1 MNKSTQF
8 LLILLVCFCTFFAD
22 LQAFYPDIM
31 EMRNFITARE
41 MLTDGN
47 WWNTTMN
54 YEPRL
59 EKPPLPTW
67 LTALSVK
74 YLGSFENLFIAR
86 LPSAAIATLM
96 VFFFYGFCRELSKE
110 KYLPFVGAL
119 VMATSLMVLQ
129 QARVNSWD
137 IYTHV
142 FMLGSL
148 WQFLVVVRTKQFK
161 NVLLSILL
169 FTLSIYSKGP
179 VSLYALWLPFLLAFA
194 IDGGFDFLKKYKTQ
208 FFTAFL
214 VALLLGFSW
223 NLYMALFQPEAS
235 DFVINKETNSW
246 VNRHVQPFYF
256 YFHFAVYIGIWV
268 VFMVSSFFYK
278 YSAARINRFGK
289 YKFQILWVLLT
300 VLFLSIIPTKK
311 ERYLVPALIPMC
323 LIVTFQMYSIWQ
335 AFKGKYDNKWDRL
348 VVNTSSIL
356 IYSVAIL
363 LPFIF
368 FFILSERVDFR
379 SSLFVLLIGI
389 LGITGFVFR
398 KRWIESHF
406 ILPVVMVCLFCL
418 GLLPQV
424 AEFYYEN
431 DEFYELSQ
439 IQKVNRIQDLNF
451 YWQSDDI
458 DVKVMYGAGKQVL
471 PFSQID
477 FDNKELYPFV
487 FICYVS
493 LEEYFGK
500 ENLSKFNIDFI
511 GKYDI
516 NRNKSKAHIYI
527 TKLDLRTPGET
538 LK

>member
-1 MNKSTQF
+1 MNKFTQF
-8 LLILLVCFCTFFAD
+8 LLILLVCFCTFFVD

-41 MLTDGN
+41 MLTEGN

-54 YEPRL
+54 FEPRL

-74 YLGSFENLFIAR
+74 YLGGFENLFIAR

-110 KYLPFVGAL
+110 KHLPFVGAL

-148 WQFLVVVRTKQFK
+148 WQFLVVVRAKRLK
-161 NVLLSILL
+161 NIFLSILL
-169 FTLSIYSKGP
+169 FAFSIYSKGP

-323 LIVTFQMYSIWQ
+323 LIVTFQMYSIWK

-348 VVNTSSIL
+348 VVNASSTM

-363 LPFIF
+363 LPVGLFIIF
-368 FFILSERVDFR
+368 SDRVDFR
-379 SSLFVLLIGI
+379 SSLFVLLIGV
-389 LGITGFVFR
+389 LGISGFVFR
-398 KRWIESHF
+398 KKWIESNF
-406 ILPVVMVCLFCL
+406 ILPVAIVCLFCL
-418 GLLPQV
+418 GLLPKV
-424 AEFYYEN
+424 AEVYYDN
-431 DEFYELSQ
+431 DEFHELSQ
-439 IQKVNRIQDLNF
+439 MQKVDRIQDLSF
-451 YWQSDDI
+451 YWQSDDV

-477 FDNKELYPFV
+477 FANKELYPFV
-487 FICYVS
+487 FICYVP
-493 LEEYFGK
+493 LEEYFGE
-500 ENLSKFNIDFI
+500 ENLSKFDIDFI

-527 TKLDLRTPGET
+527 TKLDLRTPSET

>member
-1 MNKSTQF
+1 MNKFAQF
-8 LLILLVCFCTFFAD
+8 ILILLVCFCTFFVD

-41 MLTDGN
+41 MLTEGN

-74 YLGSFENLFIAR
+74 YLGSFENLFVVR

-148 WQFLVVVRTKQFK
+148 WQFLIVVRTKQFK

-169 FTLSIYSKGP
+169 FALSIYSKGP

-194 IDGGFDFLKKYKTQ
+194 IDGGLDFLKKYRIQ
-208 FFTAFL
+208 FFSAFL
-214 VALLLGFSW
+214 IALFLGFSW
-223 NLYMALFQPEAS
+223 NIYMALFQPEAS

-256 YFHFAVYIGIWV
+256 YFHFAVYIGVWI

-278 YSAARINRFGK
+278 YSATRINRFGK

-300 VLFLSIIPTKK
+300 VLFLSLIPTKK

-323 LIVTFQMYSIWQ
+323 LIVTFQIYSIWQ
-335 AFKGKYDNKWDRL
+335 AFKGKYANKWDRL
-348 VVNTSSIL
+348 VVNSSSML

-363 LPFIF
+363 LPLIF
-368 FFILSERVDFR
+368 FMIFSERVDFR
-379 SSLFVLLIGI
+379 SSLFLVLIGI
-389 LGITGFVFR
+389 LGISGFVFR
-398 KRWIESHF
+398 KRWIESNF
-406 ILPVVMVCLFCL
+406 ILPVAMVCLFCL
-418 GLLPQV
+418 GLLPKV
-424 AEFYYEN
+424 AEVYYDN
-431 DEFYELSQ
+431 DEFQELSQ
-439 IQKVNRIQDLNF
+439 LQKVDRIQDLNF

-458 DVKVMYGAGKQVL
+458 DVKVMYAAGKQVL

-477 FDNKELYPFV
+477 FDKKELYPFV

-500 ENLSKFNIDFI
+500 ENLSKFDIDFI
-511 GKYDI
+511 GKYDL
-516 NRNKSKAHIYI
+516 NRNKSKVHIYI
-527 TKLDLRTPGET
+527 TKLDLRTPR
-538 LK
+538 